1 MYSERTKENIQLLV
15 QMDIMHCQNGIL
27 KESFILAVWN
37 FNSQISQNDKLS
49 GCVENLFL
57 EVGGINLINIL

>member
-1 MYSERTKENIQLLV
+1 
-15 QMDIMHCQNGIL
+15 MDIMHGQNGIL